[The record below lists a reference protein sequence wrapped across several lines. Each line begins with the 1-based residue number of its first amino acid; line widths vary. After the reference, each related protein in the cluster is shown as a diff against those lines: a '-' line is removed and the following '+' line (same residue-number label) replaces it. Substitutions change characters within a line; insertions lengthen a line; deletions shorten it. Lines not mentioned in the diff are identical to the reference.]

1 VKREAPVG
9 PILTQLNTVPGVVGS
24 MVCDGQGKVVA
35 HEFPPRFEVARL
47 EQAAA
52 AIADRSS
59 GLDAAVG
66 QVGTIDLRYAMARVI
81 IRPVADGR
89 LLFLCT
95 PSVNLQ
101 TLLLSTSG
109 AVRRLEA
116 LLAEGDAAAAPAAA
130 PSAPAPR
137 AAGALY
143 RLVQEI
149 DAAIEKSGGD
159 RYKLRGRI
167 ALMAGFALDLVDPDS
182 PDEAGKL
189 QKLKQAATVV
199 LGRPF

>member
-1 VKREAPVG
+1 MG
-9 PILTQLNTVPGVVGS
+9 PILTQLNAVPGVVGS
-24 MVCDGQGKVVA
+24 MLCDDKGHLVA
-35 HEFPPRFEVARL
+35 HEFPPRFELARL

-52 AIADRSS
+52 ALADRAS

-66 QVGTIDLRYAMARVI
+66 SVGTIDLRFAMARIV

-109 AVRRLEA
+109 AVRKLEA
-116 LLAEGDAAAAPAAA
+116 LLSDAPAAA
-130 PSAPAPR
+130 PAPAAPPPP
-137 AAGALY
+137 APSGALHH
-143 RLVQEI
+143 LVQEI
-149 DAAIEKSGGD
+149 DAAIERSGGD

-182 PDEAGKL
+182 PDDAAKL

>member
-1 VKREAPVG
+1 VG
-9 PILTQLNTVPGVVGS
+9 PILTQLNAVPGVVGS
-24 MVCDGQGKVVA
+24 MVCDAQGNLVA
-35 HEFPPRFEVARL
+35 HEFPPRFEEARL
-47 EQAAA
+47 KQAAA
-52 AIADRSS
+52 AIADRAS

-66 QVGTIDLRYAMARVI
+66 QVGTIDLRFAMARVI

-109 AVRRLEA
+109 AVRKLEA
-116 LLAEGDAAAAPAAA
+116 LLADGERAVPAAAEAPAA
-130 PSAPAPR
+130 PKP
-137 AAGALY
+137 AGALY

-149 DAAIEKSGGD
+149 DAAIEKNGGD
-159 RYKLRGRI
+159 RYRLRGKV

-182 PDEAGKL
+182 SDDPARL
-189 QKLKQAATVV
+189 QKLKQAASVV

>member
-1 VKREAPVG
+1 VG

-24 MVCDGQGKVVA
+24 MVCDGQGNVVA

-47 EQAAA
+47 KQAAA

-66 QVGTIDLRYAMARVI
+66 QVGTIDLRYAMARII

-109 AVRRLEA
+109 AVRKLEA
-116 LLAEGDAAAAPAAA
+116 LLVEEAAAPAPAPAAAEPAA
-130 PSAPAPR
+130 PRP
-137 AAGALY
+137 AGALY

-167 ALMAGFALDLVDPDS
+167 ALMAGFALDLVEPDS
-182 PDEAGKL
+182 PDEPGKL
-189 QKLKQAATVV
+189 QKLKQAGTVV